1 MLEQNKK
8 MDESKQ
14 CMEDL
19 QKIVETGQANEDTQE
34 EMCNIKKST
43 RERVQDFIERAPFRA
58 RWVVSYLK

>member
-34 EMCNIKKST
+34 EMCNIKKKYKRKST
-43 RERVQDFIERAPFRA
+43 R
-58 RWVVSYLK
+58 LH